1 MTVDVFHGW
10 VIFYIILRESVWE
23 QYWYDILGESDNWKL
38 KESGD
43 DVALADCGL
52 LLQKYLDDSNRQID
66 ALFILADL
74 FNRYDNNQG
83 KGFNFLLN
91 LFLIWF

>member
-1 MTVDVFHGW
+1 MNL
-10 VIFYIILRESVWE
+10 YN
-23 QYWYDILGESDNWKL
+23 ILGESDNWKL

-74 FNRYDNNQG
+74 FNRYENNQG
-83 KGFNFLLN
+83 NTELLLS
-91 LFLIWF
+91 LFLS